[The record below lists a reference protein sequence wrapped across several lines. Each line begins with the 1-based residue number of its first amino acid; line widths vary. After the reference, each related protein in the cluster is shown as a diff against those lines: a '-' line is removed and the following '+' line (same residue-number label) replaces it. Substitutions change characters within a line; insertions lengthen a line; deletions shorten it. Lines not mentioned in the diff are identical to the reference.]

1 MQKCSK
7 INAYRHA
14 LPAVSS
20 RLNHIELVELAG
32 LVGLEELDSV
42 FVRQRL
48 VVAALRKSFL

>member
-1 MQKCSK
+1 MGFMAN
-7 INAYRHA
+7 ITAYRHA

-32 LVGLEELDSV
+32 LAGLEELDSV